1 MFRTSFSSN
10 QHCCAQGTGDGHPGR
25 YPQDHLI
32 TRDKCIL
39 DSLPSARVS
48 CFYSRQ
54 PGPLGLDLCTHRRC
68 HVETFQASLQRALED
83 SAE

>member
-1 MFRTSFSSN
+1 
-10 QHCCAQGTGDGHPGR
+10 
-25 YPQDHLI
+25 LI

-68 HVETFQASLQRALED
+68 HVETFQASFQRALED